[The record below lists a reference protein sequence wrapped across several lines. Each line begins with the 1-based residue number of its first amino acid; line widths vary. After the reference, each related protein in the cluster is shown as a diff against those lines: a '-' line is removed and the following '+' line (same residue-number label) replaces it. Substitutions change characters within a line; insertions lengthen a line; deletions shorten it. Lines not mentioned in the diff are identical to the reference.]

1 MTQWIIPPKF
11 PFRGVV
17 FDMDGLMIDTERV
30 IRYSWDV
37 MGEKM
42 GYVRF
47 GDNIFQTL
55 GMSRVQRN
63 HYFLEKYGEDFP
75 LQEFLDGYHQVYEA
89 YERQKGIPRKKG
101 LLELLELLKSR
112 EIPMAVATSTHQE
125 HSIPELKKQGIFSY
139 FSAVITGDMVKRGKP
154 DPEIYR
160 TACEQLRILPEE
172 TLALEDSYNGIR
184 SAAGAGLKVI
194 MVPDLLVD
202 EKPVQECI
210 YGKMESLAVV
220 AQWIF

>member
-1 MTQWIIPPKF
+1 M
-11 PFRGVV
+11 
-17 FDMDGLMIDTERV
+17 
-30 IRYSWDV
+30 
-37 MGEKM
+37 
-42 GYVRF
+42 
-47 GDNIFQTL
+47 
-55 GMSRVQRN
+55 
-63 HYFLEKYGEDFP
+63 
-75 LQEFLDGYHQVYEA
+75 QEFLDGYHQVYEA

-210 YGKMESLAVV
+210 YGKMESLAAV

>member
-1 MTQWIIPPKF
+1 
-11 PFRGVV
+11 
-17 FDMDGLMIDTERV
+17 
-30 IRYSWDV
+30 
-37 MGEKM
+37 
-42 GYVRF
+42 
-47 GDNIFQTL
+47 
-55 GMSRVQRN
+55 
-63 HYFLEKYGEDFP
+63 
-75 LQEFLDGYHQVYEA
+75 
-89 YERQKGIPRKKG
+89 
-101 LLELLELLKSR
+101 
-112 EIPMAVATSTHQE
+112 MAVATSTHQE

-210 YGKMESLAVV
+210 YGKMESLAAV